1 MDSNNI
7 IIPAILPKSFTD
19 LKQHLVQMQ
28 GVAPLVQVD
37 VVDGIFAPTK
47 TWPYTGGDEFEKIVA
62 QDEGLPFWEDIDFQF
77 DLMLANPKDEMER
90 FVQTG
95 AASVIV
101 HAMSP
106 GAKEALVLLQE
117 SRPIVSVGVA
127 FLPSAAVADVQAFE
141 GLYDFVQVM
150 GIAEVGSQG
159 KPFDTQTLFLVAALR
174 AARPEL
180 LIQIDGGVSLSNAE
194 ALVQAGA
201 NRLVVGSAIF
211 GAKDPVDAYKA
222 LYTRVN
228 AL

>member
-1 MDSNNI
+1 MNNAAT
-7 IIPAILPKSFTD
+7 IIPAILPKNLED
-19 LKQHLVQMQ
+19 LHQALAQMQ
-28 GVAPLVQVD
+28 SIAPVVQID
-37 VVDGIFAPTK
+37 VVDGVFAPTK
-47 TWPYTGGDEFEKIVA
+47 TWPYVGGEEFEKMLA

-77 DLMLANPKDEMER
+77 DLMLANPKDEVER
-90 FVQTG
+90 FVQAG
-95 AASVIV
+95 AASVII

-127 FLPSAAVADVQAFE
+127 FLPSAVVADVQAFE
-141 GLYDFVQVM
+141 GLCDFVQVM

-159 KPFDTQTLFLVAALR
+159 KPFDARALTLVAALR

-180 LIQIDGGVSLSNAE
+180 LIQIDGGVSLSSAE

-211 GAKDPVDAYKA
+211 GAADPVDAYKR
-222 LYTRVN
+222 LYTEVN
-228 AL
+228 A